1 MCSVEEAAVLATVP
15 SATLLGA
22 RGLPV
27 LVEVHVGQG
36 LPAFSVVGLPDE
48 VCREA
53 RDRVRAALVSS
64 GVAWPQKRLTVNLAP
79 SGLRKGGA
87 GLDLPIAVGLLV
99 ATEVVPATAIA
110 GLAFVGELGL
120 DGSLRRVNGM
130 VPLGA
135 VLGTAIA
142 VVPADCMR
150 EVEVVTGGPVRGV
163 ASLAELVGV
172 LRGERPWPDEPPPRS
187 APAPTVFPDLAEVR
201 GHRLARQALTT
212 SAAGGHH
219 LLLIGPPGSGKTML
233 AQRLPGLLPPLEPDV
248 ALETTMVHSAAG
260 LALPPGGLVTA
271 PPLRAPHHTA
281 STVAMVGG
289 GTAVMRP
296 GEVSCAH
303 GGVLF
308 LDELAEF
315 APSVLDG
322 LREPLEEGV
331 VRVTR
336 ARATVDFPA
345 RFLLV
350 AAMNPCPCG
359 ASGKPGA
366 CRCAKNGRTRYL
378 RRVSGPLLDR
388 FDLRLEVDRPSV
400 DELLGGPPGESSA
413 EVAAR
418 VSQARARAA
427 ERGVALNARIPSH
440 QLDELAPLTPA
451 AHALLRRELETNR
464 LTGRGLHRVR
474 RVARTIADLEDKG
487 GLVDED
493 SVVMALSLRIDPT
506 ERAREDAA

>member
-1 MCSVEEAAVLATVP
+1 MLAAVS

-22 RGLPV
+22 RGRSV
-27 LVEVHVGQG
+27 VVEVHVGQG
-36 LPAFSVVGLPDE
+36 LPAFNVVGLPDE

-64 GVAWPQKRLTVNLAP
+64 GISWPNKRLTVNLAP
-79 SGLRKGGA
+79 SGVRKGGA

-99 ATEVVPATAIA
+99 ATEVVPAAAIED
-110 GLAFVGELGL
+110 LAFVGELGL
-120 DGSLRRVNGM
+120 DGSIRRVTGM

-135 VLGTAIA
+135 ALQRPVC
-142 VVPADCMR
+142 VVPADSVH
-150 EVEVVTGGPVRGV
+150 EVGLVATGTVHGV
-163 ASLAELVGV
+163 STLPELICV
-172 LRGERPWPDEPPPRS
+172 LRGERSWPDRPAAPPHPL
-187 APAPTVFPDLAEVR
+187 PTARPDLADVR
-201 GHRLARQALTT
+201 GHELARRALAV
-212 SAAGGHH
+212 SAAGSHH

-233 AQRLPGLLPPLEPDV
+233 AQRLPGLLPRLDPEV

-260 LALPPGGLVTA
+260 LALPSEGLVTL

-289 GTAVMRP
+289 GTAAMRP

-315 APSVLDG
+315 GSSVLDG

-336 ARATVDFPA
+336 ARATIDYPA

-359 ASGKPGA
+359 ASGAPGA
-366 CRCAKNGRTRYL
+366 CRCEKNGRLRYL

-388 FDLRLEVDRPSV
+388 FDLRLEVDRPAV
-400 DELLGGPPGESSA
+400 EELLDSAPGESSA
-413 EVAAR
+413 VVRAHVRRARERAAAR
-418 VSQARARAA
+418 
-427 ERGVALNARIPSH
+427 GVPVNARIAAH
-440 QLDELAPLTPA
+440 QLDELAPLSA
-451 AHALLRRELETNR
+451 GARAILGRELESGR

-474 RVARTIADLEDKG
+474 RVARTIADLDDKDE
-487 GLVDED
+487 LVDEA

-506 ERAREDAA
+506 ERAREEVA

>member
-1 MCSVEEAAVLATVP
+1 VLAAVS

-22 RGLPV
+22 RGRPV
-27 LVEVHVGQG
+27 VVEVHVGQG
-36 LPAFSVVGLPDE
+36 LPAFTVVGLPDE

-64 GVAWPQKRLTVNLAP
+64 GVPWPNKRLTVNLAP

-99 ATEVVPATAIA
+99 ATEVVPATAIH

-120 DGSLRRVNGM
+120 DGSIRRVTGM

-135 VLGTAIA
+135 ALHQDVA
-142 VVPADCMR
+142 VVPIDCVP
-150 EVEVVTGGPVRGV
+150 EVRLVTAGTVRGV
-163 ASLAELVGV
+163 RSLAELICA
-172 LRGERPWPDEPPPRS
+172 LRGERPWPDQPPDRPAPPPG
-187 APAPTVFPDLAEVR
+187 VVPDLADVR
-201 GHRLARQALTT
+201 GQELARRALTVA
-212 SAAGGHH
+212 AAGGHH
-219 LLLIGPPGSGKTML
+219 LLLVGPPGSGKTML
-233 AQRLPGLLPPLEPDV
+233 AQRLPGLLPPLDPDV

-260 LALPPGGLVTA
+260 LALPPEGLVTL

-289 GTAVMRP
+289 GTAAMRP

-315 APSVLDG
+315 GSAVLDG

-336 ARATVDFPA
+336 ARATVDYPA

-359 ASGKPGA
+359 ASGAPGA
-366 CRCAKNGRTRYL
+366 CRCEKNGRLRYL

-388 FDLRLEVDRPSV
+388 FDLRLEVDRPAV
-400 DELLGGPPGESSA
+400 EELLDHEPGEPSA
-413 EVAAR
+413 IVRAR
-418 VSQARARAA
+418 VGHARERAA
-427 ERGVALNARIPSH
+427 ARGVALNARIPAH
-440 QLDELAPLTPA
+440 RLDELAPLAPA
-451 AHALLRRELETNR
+451 ARAVLRRELEAGR

-474 RVARTIADLEDKG
+474 RVARTLADLDGKDD
-487 GLVDED
+487 LVDEA

-506 ERAREDAA
+506 ELGREAVA

>member
-1 MCSVEEAAVLATVP
+1 VLAAVS

-22 RGLPV
+22 RGRPV
-27 LVEVHVGQG
+27 VVEVHVGQG

-64 GVAWPQKRLTVNLAP
+64 GISWPNKRLTVNLAP

-99 ATEVVPATAIA
+99 ATDVVPSTAIE
-110 GLAFVGELGL
+110 GLAFLGELGL
-120 DGSLRRVNGM
+120 DGSIRRVTGM

-135 VLGTAIA
+135 ALRQDVA
-142 VVPADCMR
+142 VVPIDCVP
-150 EVEVVTGGPVRGV
+150 EVQLVAAGAVRGV
-163 ASLAELVGV
+163 GSLAELTCV
-172 LRGERPWPDEPPPRS
+172 LRGERPWPDQPPERP
-187 APAPTVFPDLAEVR
+187 APAPGVVPDLADVR
-201 GHRLARQALTT
+201 GQALARRALTAA
-212 SAAGGHH
+212 AAGGHH

-233 AQRLPGLLPPLEPDV
+233 AQRLPGLLPPLDPDV

-260 LALPPGGLVTA
+260 LALPPEGLVTL

-289 GTAVMRP
+289 GTAAMRP

-315 APSVLDG
+315 GSAVLDG

-336 ARATVDFPA
+336 ARATVDYPA

-359 ASGKPGA
+359 ASGAPGA
-366 CRCAKNGRTRYL
+366 CRCEKNGRLRYL

-388 FDLRLEVDRPSV
+388 FDLRLEVDRPAV
-400 DELLGGPPGESSA
+400 EELLDCEPGEPSA
-413 EVAAR
+413 VVRAR
-418 VSQARARAA
+418 VGQARERAA
-427 ERGVALNARIPSH
+427 ARGVALNARIPAH
-440 QLDELAPLTPA
+440 RLDELAPLAPA
-451 AHALLRRELETNR
+451 ARAVLRRELEAGR

-474 RVARTIADLEDKG
+474 RVARTLADLDGKDDP
-487 GLVDED
+487 VDEA

-506 ERAREDAA
+506 ELGRAAVA

>member
-1 MCSVEEAAVLATVP
+1 VLATIR

-22 RGLPV
+22 RGRPV
-27 LVEVHVGQG
+27 TVEVHVGQG
-36 LPAFSVVGLPDE
+36 LPAFTVVGLPDE

-64 GVAWPQKRLTVNLAP
+64 GVSWPQRRITVNLAP
-79 SGLRKGGA
+79 SGMRKGGA

-99 ATEVVPATAIA
+99 ATEIVPSVAID

-120 DGSLRRVNGM
+120 DGSVRRVTGM

-135 VLGTAIA
+135 VLGALTA
-142 VVPADCMR
+142 VVPADSVR
-150 EVEVVTGGPVRGV
+150 EVGLVAGGPVNGV
-163 ASLAELVGV
+163 ATLTELIEI
-172 LRGERPWPDEPPPRS
+172 LRGERPWAEHPPPPSPRQT
-187 APAPTVFPDLAEVR
+187 PPLPDLSDVR
-201 GHRLARQALTT
+201 GHSLGRRALTV

-233 AQRLPGLLPPLEPDV
+233 AQRLPGLLPPLDPDV

-260 LALPPGGLVTA
+260 LALPADGLVTA

-289 GTAVMRP
+289 GTAAMRP

-315 APSVLDG
+315 GSAVLDS

-359 ASGKPGA
+359 ASGAPGA
-366 CRCAKNGRTRYL
+366 CRCERGGRQRYF

-388 FDLRLEVDRPSV
+388 FDLRLEVARPAV

-413 EVAAR
+413 VVAERVRAAR
-418 VSQARARAA
+418 RRAA
-427 ERGVALNARIPSH
+427 ARGVPLNARIPAH
-440 QLDELAPLTPA
+440 RLDELAPLTPA
-451 AHALLRRELETNR
+451 AHALLRRELELNR

-474 RVARTIADLEDKG
+474 RVARTLADLDDAG
-487 GLVDED
+487 DLVDEGAV
-493 SVVMALSLRIDPT
+493 SVALSLRTDPT
-506 ERAREDAA
+506 ERGREEAA

>member
-1 MCSVEEAAVLATVP
+1 MLAAVS

-22 RGLPV
+22 RGRPV
-27 LVEVHVGQG
+27 VVEVHVGQG
-36 LPAFSVVGLPDE
+36 LPAFTVVGLPDE

-64 GVAWPQKRLTVNLAP
+64 GISWPNKRVTVNLAP

-87 GLDLPIAVGLLV
+87 GLDLAIAVGLLV
-99 ATEVVPATAIA
+99 ATEVVPSTAIE
-110 GLAFVGELGL
+110 GLAFLGELGL
-120 DGSLRRVNGM
+120 DGSIRRVTGM

-135 VLGTAIA
+135 ALLQDMA
-142 VVPADCMR
+142 VVPIDCAP
-150 EVEVVTGGPVRGV
+150 EVQLVAAGAVRGV
-163 ASLAELVGV
+163 RSLAELTSV
-172 LRGERPWPDEPPPRS
+172 LRGERPWPDQPPARPAPPPG
-187 APAPTVFPDLAEVR
+187 VVPDLADVR
-201 GHRLARQALTT
+201 GQALARRPLTVA
-212 SAAGGHH
+212 AAGGHH

-233 AQRLPGLLPPLEPDV
+233 AQRLPGLLPPLDPAV

-260 LALPPGGLVTA
+260 LGLPPEGLVTL

-289 GTAVMRP
+289 GTAAMRP

-315 APSVLDG
+315 GGAVLDG

-336 ARATVDFPA
+336 ARATVDYPA

-359 ASGKPGA
+359 ASGAPGA
-366 CRCAKNGRTRYL
+366 CRCEKNGRLRYL

-388 FDLRLEVDRPSV
+388 FDLRLEVDRPAV
-400 DELLGGPPGESSA
+400 DELLDCEPGEPS
-413 EVAAR
+413 VVVRAR
-418 VSQARARAA
+418 VGQARERAA
-427 ERGVALNARIPSH
+427 ARGVALNARIPAH
-440 QLDELAPLTPA
+440 RLDELAPLAPA
-451 AHALLRRELETNR
+451 ARAVLRRELEAGR

-474 RVARTIADLEDKG
+474 RVARTLADLDGKHD
-487 GLVDED
+487 LVDEA

-506 ERAREDAA
+506 ELGRAAVA